1 MALDDFLET
10 EVAIAAGL
18 TAAAFSP
25 RVRQVVRRG
34 AVLGLAGMMSA
45 GDAIAGAA
53 RGAVDQAQAARGHD
67 DGQAPER
74 PTPPVRRAPKRAAAE
89 TG

>member
-1 MALDDFLET
+1 MALDDFLES

-34 AVLGLAGMMSA
+34 AVLGLAGVMTA

-53 RGAVDQAQAARGHD
+53 RGAMDEAQGARGSEN
-67 DGQAPER
+67 GQGTEQAPA
-74 PTPPVRRAPKRAAAE
+74 RRSPKRASAE